1 MLDKI
6 KLLIAALFITG
17 GIAGFYYF
25 SNESVLYRV
34 LGLLLVS
41 GVGVAIALR
50 TQIGAETWGFGRS
63 AMLETRKVV
72 WPTRKETIQT
82 TLIVIVMVVLIGIM
96 LWLFDMF
103 LLWAV
108 RLLTGQGG

>member
-6 KLLIAALFITG
+6 KLLIAVLLIAG

-25 SNESVLYRV
+25 ADQSLLMRV
-34 LGLLLVS
+34 IGLLVVIGVS
-41 GVGVAIALR
+41 VAVAMQTQLGVD
-50 TQIGAETWGFGRS
+50 TWGFGRN
-63 AMLETRKVV
+63 AMLEVRKVV
-72 WPTRKETIQT
+72 WPSRKETTQT
-82 TLIVIVMVVLIGIM
+82 TLIVMAMVVVVGVV

>member
-6 KLLIAALFITG
+6 KLLIAVLLVGG
-17 GIAGFYYF
+17 GIGGFYYF
-25 SNESVLYRV
+25 ADESVLYRV
-34 LGLLLVS
+34 LGLLVVIGVS
-41 GVGVAIALR
+41 IAIALQ
-50 TQIGAETWGFGRS
+50 TQMGAEAWGFGRN
-63 AMLETRKVV
+63 AVVEARKVV
-72 WPTRKETIQT
+72 WPTRKETTQT
-82 TLIVIVMVVLIGIM
+82 TLIVLAMVVVVGVI